1 MIVISFQVIRMNIE
15 RFSVP
20 ELLFHPSDIGLEELG
35 IPEAILH
42 SVSSLPEGWC
52 LFLCGGITLC
62 LSDFIITIHL
72 ICCPSLSLFGVELY
86 L

>member
-1 MIVISFQVIRMNIE
+1 MMPHKFFRLPDLPYNSTPCISFQVIRMNIE

-42 SVSSLPEGWC
+42 SVSSLPEGGY
-52 LFLCGGITLC
+52 LFLLW
-62 LSDFIITIHL
+62 
-72 ICCPSLSLFGVELY
+72 
-86 L
+86 